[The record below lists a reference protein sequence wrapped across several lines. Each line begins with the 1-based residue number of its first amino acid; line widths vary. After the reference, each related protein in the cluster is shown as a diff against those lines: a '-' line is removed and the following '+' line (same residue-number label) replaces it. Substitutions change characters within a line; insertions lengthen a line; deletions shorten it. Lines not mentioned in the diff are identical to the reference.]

1 MKRFVFFALSALVC
15 ISCGLKAKV
24 SDSNSAP
31 EQKWEAM
38 QDYLAPG
45 TTVSSE
51 RPMPDILS
59 EQEVLLKAA
68 DYAYKI
74 GALDSSYYAYER
86 NPKLLSAKIAAPIL
100 VHDFTGYPGGDG
112 ASYLLGAVDD
122 SGVNLMSVYV
132 RPNIDASDDSF
143 KLTSGISP
151 ENEPDSLSTHYM
163 TKTEAVNL
171 IHSQF
176 PDKQVSEPMAINITL
191 ADDPYS
197 STVIF
202 WYFTTND
209 NQRGASGGS
218 EEYIIDSYIR
228 GYKNSIGGVSNRSA
242 ISTGNGG
249 SPHLD
254 GARMAKLNTPLRL
267 FEKLEAVRSA
277 GRSLISITAEPME
290 PIKYTPVPL
299 R

>member
-1 MKRFVFFALSALVC
+1 MKKFVFFALSALVC

-24 SDSNSAP
+24 SDSNSTP
-31 EQKWEAM
+31 EQKWEVM

-45 TTVSSE
+45 TTVSGE

-74 GALDSSYYAYER
+74 GALDSSYYEYTNVPA
-86 NPKLLSAKIAAPIL
+86 LLTAKIETPIL
-100 VHDFTGYPGGDG
+100 VYNSTGYP
-112 ASYLLGAVDD
+112 ATYMLTVVDD
-122 SGVNLMSVYV
+122 SEGFLAGAYVQPVVGTDEATFETTRFTRVNALPEQSGHYITK
-132 RPNIDASDDSF
+132 REAID
-143 KLTSGISP
+143 
-151 ENEPDSLSTHYM
+151 
-163 TKTEAVNL
+163 L
-171 IHSQF
+171 IKSQF
-176 PDKQVSEPMAINITL
+176 SDRIVSKPIAVAGL
-191 ADDPYS
+191 CLVDDPYS

-267 FEKLEAVRSA
+267 FEKLEAARST
-277 GRSLISITAEPME
+277 GRSLNSVAAEPME